1 MGKWSKLVQ
10 MDWIAL
16 DLLSGMMS
24 PPHLQSI
31 QTVRLYVRSID
42 AGQPI
47 KISTTLKW
55 SVNMSADFFRPLPI
69 LFAIF
74 FL

>member
-1 MGKWSKLVQ
+1 MGKMKEISP
-10 MDWIAL
+10 IG
-16 DLLSGMMS
+16 LSCIGFTIWYS
-24 PPHLQSI
+24 VSTPF
-31 QTVRLYVRSID
+31 TVNPDCTSLGSID

-55 SVNMSADFFRPLPI
+55 SVNMSANFFRPLPI

>member
-1 MGKWSKLVQ
+1 MGKMKEISPIELNFTGFTIWYGVSTPFTINP
-10 MDWIAL
+10 DC
-16 DLLSGMMS
+16 MS
-24 PPHLQSI
+24 
-31 QTVRLYVRSID
+31 VESID

-55 SVNMSADFFRPLPI
+55 SVNMSANFFRPLPI